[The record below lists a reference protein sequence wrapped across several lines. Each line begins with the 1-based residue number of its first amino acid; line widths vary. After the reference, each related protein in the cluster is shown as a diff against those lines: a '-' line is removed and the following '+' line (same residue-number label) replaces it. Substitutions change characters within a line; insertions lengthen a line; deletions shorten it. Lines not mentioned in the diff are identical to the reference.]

1 MYRHILLPVDGSD
14 VSDYAAD
21 EGIKLAA
28 ALGSEISFLYV
39 VDISVA
45 TLPDAESAISNF
57 EVIERSLREQ
67 GRKTLR
73 EQKDKAV
80 AAGIEAKA
88 VLVEG
93 TVHDE
98 ILKAALEGE
107 TDLIIMGTHGRTG
120 LNRFLLG
127 NVADFISKRAHCPVL
142 LVRPV

>member
-1 MYRHILLPVDGSD
+1 MYHHILLPVDGSD

-28 ALGSEISFLYV
+28 ALGSGISFLYV

-67 GRKTLR
+67 GRNTLR
-73 EQKDKAV
+73 EQKDKAL

-93 TVHDE
+93 TVTDE
-98 ILKAALEGE
+98 ILKASLEGE

-120 LNRFLLG
+120 LNRLLLG
-127 NVADFISKRAHCPVL
+127 SVADFISKRAHCPVL

>member
-127 NVADFISKRAHCPVL
+127 SVADFISKRAHCPVL